1 MASRK
6 AMSTLNAKEIKKFE
20 ALAAEWWNPN
30 GPAKGQL
37 ISKCPYELI
46 VQPK

>member
-20 ALAAEWWNPN
+20 AIAAEWWNPN

-37 ISKCPYELI
+37 ISNAGMKVFI
-46 VQPK
+46 